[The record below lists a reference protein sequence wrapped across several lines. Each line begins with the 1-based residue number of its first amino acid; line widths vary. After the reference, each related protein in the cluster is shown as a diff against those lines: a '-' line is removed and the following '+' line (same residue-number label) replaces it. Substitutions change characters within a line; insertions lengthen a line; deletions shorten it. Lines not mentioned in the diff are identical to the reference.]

1 MTVSQYLTELN
12 KTVSTLYHACPCS
25 KEYLSCSKCPMQK
38 AEGKACP
45 VLQVM
50 DVQRCLKY
58 AIERGIHGITE
69 DTPLDDAMVVLFI
82 KRAVVRDYSVYTLRS
97 CDESYIKFRNLLPIP
112 REDVAP
118 SVSGATYAE
127 S

>member
-1 MTVSQYLTELN
+1 MTVSNYLKELDIV
-12 KTVSTLYHACPCS
+12 VSTLYHACPCTS
-25 KEYLSCSKCPMQK
+25 SYISCNKCPMQK

-50 DVQRCLKY
+50 DVQKCLKY
-58 AIERGIHGITE
+58 AVENGVHGITE

-97 CDESYIKFRNLLPIP
+97 CDSKYIKFRNLLSIP
-112 REDVAP
+112 NEI
-118 SVSGATYAE
+118 GATDAE